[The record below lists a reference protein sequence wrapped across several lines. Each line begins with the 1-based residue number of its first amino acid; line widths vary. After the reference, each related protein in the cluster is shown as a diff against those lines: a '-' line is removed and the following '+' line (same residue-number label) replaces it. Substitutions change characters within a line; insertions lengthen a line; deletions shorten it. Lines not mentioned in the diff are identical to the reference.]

1 MLAGHNLEPMNSDEL
16 DDLKA
21 LSNSFYFA
29 ASDPYC
35 KLQKTVYGEAE
46 WLIGN

>member
-29 ASDPYC
+29 ASDLYC
-35 KLQKTVYGEAE
+35 KLQKTVYGRAE
-46 WLIGN
+46 